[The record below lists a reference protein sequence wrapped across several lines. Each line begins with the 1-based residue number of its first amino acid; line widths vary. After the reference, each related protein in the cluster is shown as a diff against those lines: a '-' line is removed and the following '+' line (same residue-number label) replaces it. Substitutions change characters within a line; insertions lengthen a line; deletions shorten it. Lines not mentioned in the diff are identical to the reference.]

1 MKRLHRALL
10 ILPPPWRPSRIR
22 LVAKR
27 RERHEAEWCEAPNVV
42 RLRGLAVRARKL
54 RSYEREWEGELVVED
69 A

>member
-1 MKRLHRALL
+1 M
-10 ILPPPWRPSRIR
+10 
-22 LVAKR
+22 AKR